1 MIVEAT
7 RLGSFQ
13 MITFSFVDTRNGNMV
28 FILSPWTGMFMY
40 MLACSSVYVTP
51 TISIDTIEHVAVGNR
66 ILRDGHAL
74 WPNS

>member
-1 MIVEAT
+1 
-7 RLGSFQ
+7 
-13 MITFSFVDTRNGNMV
+13 MV